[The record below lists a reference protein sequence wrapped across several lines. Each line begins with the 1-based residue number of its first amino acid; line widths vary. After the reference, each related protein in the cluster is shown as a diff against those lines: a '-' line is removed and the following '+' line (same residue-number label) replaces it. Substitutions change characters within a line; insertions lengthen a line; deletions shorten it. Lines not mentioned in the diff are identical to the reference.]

1 MNRVFVLFAVCV
13 WAVAGPREAAGA
25 QTADTAFDR
34 DVIKLME
41 ATGAAKL
48 AEQITELATR
58 QVIGRVHQ
66 LLPDAPPRAN
76 DIVTEV
82 VQAKF
87 AAALNAPDGG
97 LRARTIPIYEKY
109 FTHDEIRAL
118 LAFYGTDIGRKTVA
132 VIPTI
137 GQEAAKAGLEWASG
151 LVPGIEAELKTRFQ
165 AEGFLK

>member
-1 MNRVFVLFAVCV
+1 MNTVFVLFAVCV
-13 WAVAGPREAAGA
+13 WALVGPREAAAA
-25 QTADTAFDR
+25 QTADAAFDR
-34 DVIKLME
+34 DVVKLME

-48 AEQITELATR
+48 GEQITVLATR
-58 QVIGRVHQ
+58 QVIDRVRQ

-76 DIVTEV
+76 DIINEV

-118 LAFYGTDIGRKTVA
+118 VAFYATDVGRKSVA
-132 VIPTI
+132 VLPTI
-137 GQEAAKAGLEWASG
+137 GQETAKAGLEWASG
-151 LVPGIEAELKTRFQ
+151 LVAGIEAELKMRFQ
-165 AEGFLK
+165 AEGFVK